1 MKYYVGIDMGT
12 SSLKITLIDE
22 VGHIHS
28 QIAQEYDYAMPQE
41 DWREIEPTIWGEALD
56 CCMKKLRQSK
66 GDDIMQQIASIGVT
80 GQMHTTVFLDKSG
93 VSIRPA
99 IMWNDNRAGDLL
111 RDIKAQLSEKNSLRL
126 IKKIISSG
134 SPALNLAW
142 LRKHEP
148 ENFHRLDKFIIG
160 PDYLVYWL
168 TGHIGTDY
176 CEASTSS
183 LYDLQNLYWSEE
195 MCRIIGISS
204 QQCPQVYASSITA
217 GLLKEVL
224 AKAWGMTNQVS
235 VIVGTGDNAAAAVAA
250 GADRGKFALM
260 SLGTSG
266 VLLFRR
272 SGFVEAKGKNILFA
286 SESDKPEF
294 LVQGVLQS
302 CGRTMN
308 WWIKQ
313 ILGLDDIASAF
324 GAVDWQ
330 ASARKKLLFYPHIM
344 GEKTIYGNPD
354 LRGAF
359 IGLSE
364 SNTRQ
369 DMLVALME
377 GMAFGTRELAE
388 KMSVPADLM
397 TPLRVTGGGAANT
410 LWLKI
415 MATVLNVPVQRI
427 PNGGGAGYG
436 AALLAMKK
444 RLPLMEEDKDIIYP
458 EENLLDCYAEKY
470 NNYLK
475 INKAIGEILG

>member
-22 VGHIHS
+22 LGHIHS
-28 QIAQEYDYAMPQE
+28 QISQEYDYAMPHE
-41 DWREIEPTIWGEALD
+41 DWREIEPIIWGETLD
-56 CCMKKLRQSK
+56 CCMKKLRQSN
-66 GDDIMQQIASIGVT
+66 GDDFMQQIAGIGVT
-80 GQMHTTVFLDKSG
+80 GQMHTTVFLDKAG
-93 VSIRPA
+93 ESIRPA

-111 RDIKAQLSEKNSLRL
+111 QDIKSQLTEKNSLGM
-126 IKKIISSG
+126 IKGIISSG

-142 LRKHEP
+142 LRKYEP
-148 ENFHRLDKFIIG
+148 ENFQKLDKFIIG

-183 LYDLQNLYWSEE
+183 LYDMHNICWSEE
-195 MCRIIGISS
+195 MCQIIGISLS
-204 QQCPQVYASSITA
+204 QCPQVCASSTIA
-217 GLLKEVL
+217 GRLKETL
-224 AKAWGMTNQVS
+224 AKAWGMNNKVS
-235 VIVGTGDNAAAAVAA
+235 VVVGTGDNAAAAVAT
-250 GADRGKFALM
+250 GANQGEFALM

-266 VLLFRR
+266 VLVFRR
-272 SGFVEAKGKNILFA
+272 NSFVEAKGKNILFVTEA
-286 SESDKPEF
+286 GKPEF

-308 WWIKQ
+308 WWIKK
-313 ILGLDDIASAF
+313 ILGIEDVASAF
-324 GAVDWQ
+324 VDIDWQ
-330 ASARKKLLFYPHIM
+330 VSARKKLLFYPHIM
-344 GEKTIYGNPD
+344 GEKTLYSNPD

-364 SNTRQ
+364 SDTQQ
-369 DMLVALME
+369 DMLLAIME
-377 GMAFGTRELAE
+377 GMAFGTKELVE
-388 KMSVPADLM
+388 KMSVPPELM
-397 TPLRVTGGGAANT
+397 NPLRFTGGGAANT

-427 PNGGGAGYG
+427 KNGGGAGYG
-436 AALLAMKK
+436 AALLAMNKI
-444 RLPLMEEDKDIIYP
+444 PYLMDDVNDIIYP

-475 INKAIGEILG
+475 IHTAMGEILR